1 MLIVRPRK
9 ETGRV
14 HPWTQRTHPMCKTKG
29 KPQGASLERVHI
41 RDPFLHVDNDKHS
54 RRTVSICGATPF
66 FFCIMLPADNS
77 RLPFIFIR
85 PFLDARQPA
94 TTVGMPHAKRRRQAG
109 VEEDDPYLRFES
121 TCLHNRSRYIWSK
134 GSSFFLSLVLRNLLL
149 WRSDNPKSFLQ
160 RSLSCGNHS
169 YRFHG
174 RFCFYPSSHPYMIH
188 HFVHVL

>member
-1 MLIVRPRK
+1 MCDQGRRLGESIPERNGLTPCAKRK
-9 ETGRV
+9 ENHRE
-14 HPWTQRTHPMCKTKG
+14 HHL
-29 KPQGASLERVHI
+29 S
-41 RDPFLHVDNDKHS
+41 
-54 RRTVSICGATPF
+54 VSIYAIRPPHRLNMRGDPL

-149 WRSDNPKSFLQ
+149 
-160 RSLSCGNHS
+160 
-169 YRFHG
+169 
-174 RFCFYPSSHPYMIH
+174 
-188 HFVHVL
+188 